1 MNVHISYKISK
12 TSDIEQEIQHNID
25 KMRRRLQVFRPELV
39 HLHGI
44 LEENSPREGF
54 VISLNLRL
62 PSGQM
67 VARASATN
75 ATAAIK
81 NAFDN
86 LTEELVQ
93 HKDRLRSQHK
103 SLRRRGHHPEL
114 QQAQPVGRLREEPE
128 VPFERTFAALQPTR
142 VNGADVSQYINVNLR
157 RLERFVEREL
167 RYRRN
172 SEQLPHDLVTREEVV
187 DEVVA
192 SALGDEQEKPPLLG
206 LEPWLYRLA
215 LRSIDAVAR
224 RNREDPEMVSLDS
237 SARPQNVRGNNE
249 PQLQYHQPDEM
260 MTRGD
265 VIDSHASTPEQI
277 AASDEMIT
285 QVEAALD
292 GATHEER
299 DAFIL
304 FAIEGFTVEE
314 IAAIGDRKLEEV
326 RGSITAARDRLK
338 KTVGAAKVFRDKLLQ
353 HSRSA

>member
-1 MNVHISYKISK
+1 MNVHFSYKITK
-12 TSDIEQEIQHNID
+12 TSDIEQEIQHNIE

-67 VARASATN
+67 AARASAPH
-75 ATAAIK
+75 ATAAIR

-86 LTEELVQ
+86 LTEELVK

-103 SLRRRGHHPEL
+103 AMRRGHHPEL
-114 QQAQPVGRLREEPE
+114 QQAQPVGRLREQPQ
-128 VPFERTFAALQPTR
+128 VPFEQTFAAVQPAR
-142 VNGADVSQYINVNLR
+142 VNDGDVSQYINVNLR

-192 SALGDEQEKPPLLG
+192 SALGDEQEKPARLG

-215 LRSIDAVAR
+215 LRAIDAVAR

-249 PQLQYHQPDEM
+249 AQLQYHQPDEM
-260 MTRGD
+260 ITRGD

-277 AASDEMIT
+277 AAYDEMIT

-292 GATHEER
+292 GATRQER

-326 RGSITAARDRLK
+326 HGSITAARERLK
-338 KTVGAAKVFRDKLLQ
+338 KTVGAENVFRDKLLQ